1 MSKLFLIGASYAI
14 SWSDNSVALP
24 DTRWAW
30 QLAGNATNSYKTELQ
45 SLCFQT
51 LDTEYLGPLP
61 FPLCTLIYVG
71 TENDGAVQNS
81 PPCQMHHCF
90 CSHPNLQIMDGVSGS
105 DGLWQVSLFKHMLT
119 YKNSKMTT
127 CMAIFFFVKSGRT
140 NYREFS
146 SMHHY
151 L

>member
-1 MSKLFLIGASYAI
+1 MEPQLCYVAFVLSYMFGI
-14 SWSDNSVALP
+14 MDSRAL
-24 DTRWAW
+24 
-30 QLAGNATNSYKTELQ
+30 LSLLQ
-45 SLCFQT
+45 QPKESGFEIT
-51 LDTEYLGPLP
+51 AY
-61 FPLCTLIYVG
+61 FWMCTLIYVR

-105 DGLWQVSLFKHMLT
+105 DCLWQVSLFKHMLT

-127 CMAIFFFVKSGRT
+127 CMAIFTIFFVCVVKSGRT
-140 NYREFS
+140 NHCEFS
-146 SMHHY
+146 NIHQF